1 MSGNSCIFAANLT
14 KKFEYYYG
22 EFMTMKRTRV
32 IVLYIIMCVLTLA
45 SCADRQLGAVL
56 DQAEQIMH
64 SQP

>member
-1 MSGNSCIFAANLT
+1 MSGNSCIFATNLT
-14 KKFEYYYG
+14 KKYEYYCG
-22 EFMTMKRTRV
+22 DFMTMKRTRV
-32 IVLYIIMCVLTLA
+32 IVLYIMCVLTLS